1 MEKVVHI
8 EVTTKGSMKYQV
20 VVVLVEVVQVKV
32 VEVLDKKTTVSLDVL
47 HVGNQRQ
54 GP

>member
-20 VVVLVEVVQVKV
+20 VVELVEVVEVEV
-32 VEVLDKKTTVSLDVL
+32 VEALVE
-47 HVGNQRQ
+47 
-54 GP
+54 